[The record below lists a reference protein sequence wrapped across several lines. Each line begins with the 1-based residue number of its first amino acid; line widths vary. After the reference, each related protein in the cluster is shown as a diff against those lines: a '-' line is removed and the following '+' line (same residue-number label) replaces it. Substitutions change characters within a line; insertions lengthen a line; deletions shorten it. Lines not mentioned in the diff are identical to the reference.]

1 MRRNLIIG
9 GLGQD
14 GRLLCQNLMIRNEK
28 VLCIVKN
35 NELSRQV
42 PGVKY
47 LSISSP
53 NTYSYSKILGDYNPD
68 VIFNLA
74 SLSSVAASQE
84 SPEKSLRFNYE
95 LVVVLMGAIQYYLSR
110 FPSKRLKLI
119 QAGSSEMIGESSSAV
134 NESSLMKPK
143 TLYGKHKQLA
153 YNFLESQKGKLT
165 NLEIS
170 NLILFNHESIFR
182 PDYFVSQKIAY
193 AAAARKSQKLTLIK
207 FGNIDIER
215 DWGCAREYVDAIRL
229 VGTQMSS
236 ENYVVASGKLVRVRE
251 ILGHALNYVGQSDSD
266 LNSFIDLAFFRQVET
281 APLVGDASKIAQSL
295 GWKANRS
302 IYSVIEEMI
311 DFQIR
316 ELRV

>member
-28 VLCIVKN
+28 ILCIVKN
-35 NELSRQV
+35 NELSKQI
-42 PGVKY
+42 PDVKY
-47 LSISSP
+47 ISISSP
-53 NTYSYSKILGDYNPD
+53 NIDSYSKILGDYNPD

-84 SPEKSLRFNYE
+84 SPEKSIQLNYE
-95 LVVVLMGAIQYYLSR
+95 LVVVLMGAIQDYLTR
-110 FPSKRLKLI
+110 VPSKRLKLV
-119 QAGSSEMIGESSSAV
+119 QAGSSEMIGESFSSV
-134 NESSLMKPK
+134 NESSLMRPK
-143 TLYGKHKQLA
+143 TLYGKHKLLS
-153 YNFLESQKGKLT
+153 YNFLESQKGKLA

-193 AAAARKSQKLTLIK
+193 LAAARKFQILTFLK

-236 ENYVVASGKLVRVRE
+236 ENYVVASGKLVRVRD
-251 ILGHALNYVGQSDSD
+251 ILAHALNYVGYTNSD
-266 LNSFIDLAFFRQVET
+266 LNSFMDLAFFRQVET
-281 APLVGDASKIAQSL
+281 APLVGDASKIGQSL

-302 IYSVIEEMI
+302 IYSVIEDMI

-316 ELRV
+316 ELRL